1 MDYSESIIYLRAFI
15 NRCENALNNRDLDL
29 AKQEA
34 EHVMAEARQL
44 VFTLEKMKEAA

>member
-15 NRCENALNNRDLDL
+15 NRCENALNKHDIER
-29 AKQEA
+29 AAQEA